1 MKFWAILP
9 AAGIGRRMGSSTPK
23 QYHSICGTPVLIH
36 SINRLL
42 EIPEIEHLVVV
53 LHPKD
58 QYWPAFNFSNERVS
72 TVTAV
77 KSELILLSMV
87 CNLLVDR
94 LTLVIGS

>member
-42 EIPEIEHLVVV
+42 EIPEIEHLVVA

-58 QYWPAFNFSNERVS
+58 QHWPAFNFADSYI
-72 TVTAV
+72 T
-77 KSELILLSMV
+77 
-87 CNLLVDR
+87 
-94 LTLVIGS
+94 IGAFLYIYTIFTSQKENIA